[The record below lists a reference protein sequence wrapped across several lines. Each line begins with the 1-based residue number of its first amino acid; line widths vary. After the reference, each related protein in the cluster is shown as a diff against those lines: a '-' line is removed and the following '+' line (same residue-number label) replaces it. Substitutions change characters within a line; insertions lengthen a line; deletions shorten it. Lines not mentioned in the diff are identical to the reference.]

1 MTALPNGGNYRI
13 ETGNRK
19 LDAEGSERE
28 DFGGEK
34 KAAVCVGGGEESEEK
49 VCLLPRQKTEIKRG

>member
-28 DFGGEK
+28 DFGGKEK
-34 KAAVCVGGGEESEEK
+34 ASEGVGGGEESEEK
-49 VCLLPRQKTEIKRG
+49 VCFLPRQKAEIKGG